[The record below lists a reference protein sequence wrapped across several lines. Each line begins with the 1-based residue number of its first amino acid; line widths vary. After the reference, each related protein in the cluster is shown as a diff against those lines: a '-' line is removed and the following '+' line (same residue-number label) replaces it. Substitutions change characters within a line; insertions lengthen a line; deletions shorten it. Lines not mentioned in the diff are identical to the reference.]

1 MTKTATVH
9 AQQMWEY
16 HSVTRKTEEYLV
28 AELNEL
34 GKAGWELVNATF
46 NKDVK
51 GVAATF
57 SWTAILKRP
66 LVVAPVT
73 APPPEAEPSVTE
85 PSRPLVTDS
94 ELEIFDVRQ

>member
-16 HSVTRKTEEYLV
+16 HSVTRKTEEFLV

-34 GKAGWELVNATF
+34 GKAGWELVGATF
-46 NKDVK
+46 NKDIK
-51 GVAATF
+51 GVAASF

-66 LVVAPVT
+66 LVHAPVI
-73 APPPEAEPSVTE
+73 APPPEVEPSVTE
-85 PSRPLVTDS
+85 PSRSDVTGGDA
-94 ELEIFDVRQ
+94 EIFDVRQ